1 MQQRSFF
8 PHESLRAYK
17 HAVAVSRWVSG
28 TKFPVGMAWL
38 RDQTQRAAGSV
49 VLNIAE
55 GQTVRWTVCGRGSLR
70 QQRSPEAS
78 RAPDRSHRQGPP
90 QPPYGPSPAARAFAA
105 SGSARWSQI
114 AYASAAE
121 ACAALDLLD
130 LPGATEQQQALRGI
144 GAMLAGLMR

>member
-8 PHESLRAYK
+8 PHESLRAYQQ
-17 HAVAVSRWVSG
+17 AVAVSRWVSS

-38 RDQTQRAAGSV
+38 RDQTQRSAGSV

-55 GQTVRWTVCGRGSLR
+55 GRGRTG
-70 QQRSPEAS
+70 
-78 RAPDRSHRQGPP
+78 RARRNH
-90 QPPYGPSPAARAFAA
+90 Y
-105 SGSARWSQI
+105 QI

-121 ACAALDLLD
+121 ACAALALLD